1 MVFAR
6 FEKEAVFRGAVG
18 ILGEGDNAIT
28 LGLWDYYSY
37 CEKADNETTEMGGV
51 PHVEGG
57 LNSELYAVPVKRRQ
71 PKDQKNNA
79 TLQNNGQEKPAEV
92 DTTDSEDKDENL
104 PPGWQKHE
112 GGYPRIDGYTRRD
125 VIIETYHFPST
136 DENGPYYWH
145 VKSGNIQR
153 EPPEAPPHSKR
164 ESRRSLIKDNDSV
177 SKRSSAIYGFC
188 V

>member
-1 MVFAR
+1 MVPS
-6 FEKEAVFRGAVG
+6 
-18 ILGEGDNAIT
+18 DNPPHH
-28 LGLWDYYSY
+28 GRYSY

-79 TLQNNGQEKPAEV
+79 VLQNNAPEKPSEV
-92 DTTDSEDKDENL
+92 DANECEDKDENL

-112 GGYPRIDGYTRRD
+112 GGYHLGSLDCT
-125 VIIETYHFPST
+125 IEIRSIYYAMFLFCS

-177 SKRSSAIYGFC
+177 SEILSNIISFY
-188 V
+188 

>member
-112 GGYPRIDGYTRRD
+112 GGYPMAI
-125 VIIETYHFPST
+125 
-136 DENGPYYWH
+136 H
-145 VKSGNIQR
+145 V
-153 EPPEAPPHSKR
+153 
-164 ESRRSLIKDNDSV
+164 V
-177 SKRSSAIYGFC
+177 T
-188 V
+188 